1 MVGKIIHEIEKL
13 SGNYSGYEIFSDWI
27 KASAI
32 CISNNTDIMQ
42 NNVWRKREEEYMAL
56 AKKHGKN
63 NMQQFSNMLGMLA
76 VALEDNIEDVL
87 GKIYMQAGLGSKQT
101 GQFFTPFHVS
111 SLTSRIALSSLDIN
125 AEKIKLNE
133 PSVGGGG
140 MIIAAAK
147 ELKERGVNY
156 QKVLEVTANDLD
168 WKGVYMSYVQFSL
181 LGIKAVVIQGDTLS
195 GKKRT
200 KEQYYYT
207 PAWKGA
213 FYERRINRAN
223 TVALDEGKYRY

>member
-1 MVGKIIHEIEKL
+1 MVERIVNEIKKL

-32 CISNNTDIMQ
+32 CISNSTDVLHNSIWQ
-42 NNVWRKREEEYMAL
+42 KREEEYMAL
-56 AKKHGKN
+56 VNKHGTN
-63 NMQQFSNMLGMLA
+63 DMQQFSKMLGMLA
-76 VALEDNIEDVL
+76 MALEENMEDVL

-111 SLTSRIALSSLDIN
+111 SLTAQLALEHVDLSV
-125 AEKIKLNE
+125 EKIKLNE

-147 ELKERGVNY
+147 ELKERGINY

-181 LGIKAVVIQGDTLS
+181 LGIKAIVIQGDTLS
-195 GKKRT
+195 NKKRT
-200 KEQYYYT
+200 REQYYYT

-213 FYERRINRAN
+213 SI
-223 TVALDEGKYRY
+223 